1 MEARVDVVGANL
13 THRFGDLEIAEP
25 VRQVGSYHVNAR
37 LHRTVT
43 ATITVEVRALGSA

>member
-1 MEARVDVVGANL
+1 VQKQLGTNL
-13 THRFGDLEIAEP
+13 DRRDLEIAEP